1 MVETYEQL
9 DKPTN
14 QNSLNVPKVVKQANE
29 KRYHKTL
36 GTSVINNPMSP
47 PSLGLN
53 SYLAPN
59 LERFLMLNPGLKHQ
73 RLKTIVSLL
82 DFKNPFPVS
91 LFSSLIMKT

>member
-1 MVETYEQL
+1 MDTNLNE
-9 DKPTN
+9 PTN
-14 QNSLNVPKVVKQANE
+14 QNSIKVPIVVGQQIR
-29 KRYHKTL
+29 KRHHKTL
-36 GTSVINNPMSP
+36 GTSVITNPMSP